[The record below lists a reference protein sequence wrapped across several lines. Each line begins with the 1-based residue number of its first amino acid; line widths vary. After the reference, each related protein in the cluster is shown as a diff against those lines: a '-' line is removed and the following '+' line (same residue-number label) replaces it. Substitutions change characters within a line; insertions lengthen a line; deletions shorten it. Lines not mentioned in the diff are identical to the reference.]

1 MTDTTAQPQYHAQ
14 HAEDLLVERAFG
26 ATAEHRYFVEVGMID
41 GMRFSNTYALE
52 QRGWTGLCVEAH
64 PEYVGMVRKNRPFS
78 TVIHAAAS
86 DHSGGTLTF
95 HADPR
100 GDLSTAAQPDE
111 AALARDFGQ
120 WFEGFT
126 QIQVPV
132 RTLDDMLAEADAPVG
147 MELVSIDVEGYEL
160 AVLRGFDLAHW
171 KPRVLLLETD
181 KDGGSDEVF
190 KYLRARGYHP
200 SRTVGVNTVFT
211 RTAMDAWRVR
221 LVRINEQVRHT
232 AHPNDERAGEITVY
246 PSSYETRG
254 QFARR
259 LFSQA
264 LRAA

>member
-1 MTDTTAQPQYHAQ
+1 MTDPNPANIYHAQ
-14 HAEDLLVERAFG
+14 HGEDLLVQRALG
-26 ATAEHRYFVEVGMID
+26 PSAEHRYFVEVGMID
-41 GMRFSNTYALE
+41 GKRFSNTYALE

-64 PEYVGMVRKNRPFS
+64 PDYVGMVRTNRPRS

-100 GDLSTAAQPDE
+100 GDLSTAAEPDE
-111 AALARDFGQ
+111 AALQRDFGD
-120 WFEGFT
+120 WFQGFE
-126 QIQVPV
+126 QIEVPV
-132 RTLDDMLAEADAPVG
+132 RTLDDMLTEANAPVG
-147 MELVSIDVEGYEL
+147 MELVSVDVEGYEL
-160 AVLRGFDLAHW
+160 PVLRGLDLAHW
-171 KPRVLLLETD
+171 QPRLLLLETD
-181 KDGGSDEVF
+181 KDGGSDAVF
-190 KYLRARGYHP
+190 EHLGKAGYTPAR
-200 SRTVGVNTVFT
+200 SVGVNTVFT

-221 LVRINEQVRHT
+221 LVRINEQVCHT
-232 AHPNDERAGEITVY
+232 AHPNDDRAGQITVY